1 MGGKRKFGTVPGGW
15 RELRVGDVLGIETG
29 LVWLPYCLS
38 RQGRCCGGRPRITA
52 LGERAS
58 LLHVKDLEN
67 SNIKQF
73 RCPQKEVWMKTSEW
87 FIAIPT
93 KTLERSSKIRTNAKE
108 LKKTAVTET
117 SCKGQQLAHNYLP
130 QEVREWLSGVTPEVS
145 TQPGPTASEGG
156 TQAQDTGVEVLH
168 WGRVAL
174 YSLWLINFEK
184 DARSSLV
191 IKPLSTVLWS
201 VCLVAF
207 WANTAFTSHSTS
219 CNWNGK
225 NCLTFIFGLASWEF
239 YWTPTDQ
246 NANKSASDIHGDTGA

>member
-1 MGGKRKFGTVPGGW
+1 MKRA
-15 RELRVGDVLGIETG
+15 LL
-29 LVWLPYCLS
+29 
-38 RQGRCCGGRPRITA
+38 GRCSQDRDGAGVAALLPVSAGKVPWRASEDRCPRW
-52 LGERAS
+52 RAS

-73 RCPQKEVWMKTSEW
+73 SCPQKEVWTKTSEW
-87 FIAIPT
+87 FIAVPT
-93 KTLERSSKIRTNAKE
+93 KTLERSSKIRANAKE
-108 LKKTAVTET
+108 LKKTA
-117 SCKGQQLAHNYLP
+117 CYGNLLKGSSSPHDYLP
-130 QEVREWLSGVTPEVS
+130 QEAREWLSGVPPEVS
-145 TQPGPTASEGG
+145 AQPGLTASEEG

-191 IKPLSTVLWS
+191 IKPLSNFLWS
-201 VCLVAF
+201 VCPVAF
-207 WANTAFTSHSTS
+207 WADTAFTSHSSTS
-219 CNWNGK
+219 CNWSGK
-225 NCLTFIFGLASWEF
+225 NCLTFTFGLASWEF